1 MKSLFAFIFLLITV
15 IFVSCNGDSKVVVLT
30 KDNFEATVTDGINLV
45 EFFAPWCGHCKKLA
59 PTWEQLAKETDNFLV
74 GKVDCTQEKEVCDSQ
89 GVRGYP
95 TIKLFANGSKYD
107 YSGARTIESFVKF
120 VEEHAKKDE
129 L

>member
-1 MKSLFAFIFLLITV
+1 M
-15 IFVSCNGDSKVVVLT
+15 
-30 KDNFEATVTDGINLV
+30 
-45 EFFAPWCGHCKKLA
+45 
-59 PTWEQLAKETDNFLV
+59 
-74 GKVDCTQEKEVCDSQ
+74 DCTQEKGLQKFFFFLQSLIIFLFNLIEVCDSQ